1 MFSKEFLTGPQKES
15 IQAAIA
21 EAELSTSGEI
31 RVHIDNKCKEEPV
44 TKAIQVFEK
53 LKMHET
59 ELRNGVLIY
68 LSVKDKKLAI
78 VGDQGIDAA
87 VKDDFWDQI
96 KNNLLENFKKGL
108 YAEGLVEGIHASGEQ
123 LKAHFPHQEDDVNEL
138 SNEISFGEEPEES
151 K

>member
-44 TKAIQVFEK
+44 KKAIQVFEK

-68 LSVKDKKLAI
+68 LAVKDKKLAI
-78 VGDQGIDAA
+78 VGDQGIDEA
-87 VKDDFWDQI
+87 VEDGFWDQI
-96 KNNLLENFKKGL
+96 KNNLVENFKNGL

-123 LKAHFPHQEDDVNEL
+123 LKAHFPYQEDDVNEL
-138 SNEISFGEEPEES
+138 SNEISFGDESDES

>member
-138 SNEISFGEEPEES
+138 SNEISFGEETEES

>member
-1 MFSKEFLTGPQKES
+1 MFSKEIFTNAQKEA
-15 IQAAIA
+15 IKAAIEA
-21 EAELSTSGEI
+21 AELNTSGEI

-44 TKAIQVFEK
+44 KKAIQVFEK

-68 LSVKDKKLAI
+68 LAVKDKKLAI
-78 VGDQGIDAA
+78 VGDQGIDEA
-87 VKDDFWDQI
+87 VEDGFWDQI
-96 KNNLLENFKKGL
+96 KNNLVENFKNGL

-123 LKAHFPHQEDDVNEL
+123 LKAHFPYQEDDVNEL
-138 SNEISFGEEPEES
+138 SNEISFGDESDES

>member
-44 TKAIQVFEK
+44 KKAIQVFEK

-87 VKDDFWDQI
+87 VNDDFWDQI

-123 LKAHFPHQEDDVNEL
+123 LKAHFPYQEDDVNEL
-138 SNEISFGEEPEES
+138 SNEISFGEETEES

>member
-87 VKDDFWDQI
+87 VNDDFWDQI

>member
-44 TKAIQVFEK
+44 KKAIQVFEK

-87 VKDDFWDQI
+87 VNDDFWDQI
-96 KNNLLENFKKGL
+96 KNNLVENFKKGL

-123 LKAHFPHQEDDVNEL
+123 LKAHFPYQEDDVNEL
-138 SNEISFGEEPEES
+138 SNEISFGEETEES

>member
-1 MFSKEFLTGPQKES
+1 MFSKQFFNQAQKET
-15 IQAAIA
+15 IQAAIGD
-21 EAELSTSGEI
+21 AELNTSGEI
-31 RVHIDNKCKEEPV
+31 RVHIDYKCAVAPV
-44 TKAIQVFEK
+44 EKAIEVFEK

-87 VKDDFWDQI
+87 VNDDFWDQI

-123 LKAHFPHQEDDVNEL
+123 LKAHFPYQEDDVNEL
-138 SNEISFGEEPEES
+138 SNEISFGEETEES

>member
-87 VKDDFWDQI
+87 VNDDFWDQI

-138 SNEISFGEEPEES
+138 SNEISFGEETEES